1 MASETESEFKKDS
14 SSSGDPERALL
25 RKYYKRLG
33 ELGIETIERGTRLQH
48 AKWMCLKA
56 EGHESDKKIN
66 RWLGWIQCVMD
77 YEGIFSLQETIEHT
91 REKMRK
97 YE

>member
-1 MASETESEFKKDS
+1 MASEMESESKKDS

-25 RKYYKRLG
+25 RKYYKRLT

-66 RWLGWIQCVMD
+66 RWLGWIQR
-77 YEGIFSLQETIEHT
+77 S
-91 REKMRK
+91 R
-97 YE
+97 